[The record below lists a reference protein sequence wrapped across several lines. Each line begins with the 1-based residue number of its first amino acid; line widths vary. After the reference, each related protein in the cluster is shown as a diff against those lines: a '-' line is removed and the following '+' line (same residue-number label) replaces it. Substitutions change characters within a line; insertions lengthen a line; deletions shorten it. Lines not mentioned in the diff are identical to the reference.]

1 MSLSLGIA
9 YHIMLK
15 AKSNGAEID
24 LNNGSLTAYVSKLL
38 KDSDCHIYAIGGR
51 GCRLNML
58 ISLNPKIALHNL
70 LENIMNSTEIML
82 KKEIEI
88 KGFQSWNRDYWAY
101 THGTNFMDH
110 IIDFIKADDEEYQEE
125 RRARE
130 NYLYH
135 MRKRCTDIDD
145 DPFFDELFFMDI

>member
-1 MSLSLGIA
+1 MNLSLGIA

-15 AKSNGAEID
+15 AENNGGKID
-24 LNNGSLTAYVSKLL
+24 LNNDSLIAYVSELL
-38 KDSDCHIYAIGGR
+38 EKSDCHIYAIGGR
-51 GCRLNML
+51 DNRLNML
-58 ISLNPKIALHNL
+58 ISLNPKIALHDL

-82 KKEIEI
+82 KKEIQLR
-88 KGFQSWNRDYWAY
+88 GFQRWDRDYWAY

-130 NYLYH
+130 AYLYD
-135 MRKRCTDIDD
+135 MRKRGGDIDD
-145 DPFFDELFFMDI
+145 DPFFDELYYMDP